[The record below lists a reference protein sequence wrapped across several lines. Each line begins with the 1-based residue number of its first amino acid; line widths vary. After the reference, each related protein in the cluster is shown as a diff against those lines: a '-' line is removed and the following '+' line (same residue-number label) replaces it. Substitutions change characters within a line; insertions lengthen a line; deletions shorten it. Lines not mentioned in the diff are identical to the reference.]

1 MVEMKPSK
9 EQTAVITSNEP
20 YVTVISSAASGKT
33 ATLIERIRY
42 LIHNGVDPSR
52 IVAITF
58 TNNAADEIRTR
69 LGKDYNDEMFIGT
82 IHSYAN
88 MLLIKQGIST
98 TGSLRSNQFD
108 ELFEIMQ
115 MHPEAIEEVDHLL
128 LDEAQDSNHA
138 QFTFITDTIEPKS
151 FTLFGDPRQSIYGFN
166 GGKPELLIRLSK
178 QSDVASYDMT
188 DNYRNGQQI
197 IDYSNWILGKM
208 KGAPTVD
215 SKCMTGHPGSIEK
228 IKNRDIPRIIKA
240 SDSRYGDWVILCR
253 TNRKVES
260 IIYQLEAADIPAIT
274 FKQAENTNDNL
285 ESKIKSNN
293 VKVLTIHSSK
303 GLEFPN
309 VIVAEQRWRTEE
321 DLRLMYVAATRAKEQ
336 LYWGK

>member
-1 MVEMKPSK
+1 MTKMKPSK
-9 EQTAVITSNEP
+9 EQSAVITSNEP

-42 LIHNGVDPSR
+42 LIHSGVEPSK

-69 LGKDYNDEMFIGT
+69 LGEDYHEDMFIGT

-128 LDEAQDSNHA
+128 LDEAQDSNYA
-138 QFTFITDTIEPKS
+138 QFTFITDTIEPKA

-166 GGKPELLIRLSK
+166 GGKPELLMRLSR

-188 DNYRNGQQI
+188 DNYRNGRSI
-197 IDYSNWILGKM
+197 IDYANWILKKM
-208 KGAPTVD
+208 KGSPTVD
-215 SKCMTGHPGSIEK
+215 SKCMTGHPGLIEK
-228 IKNRDIPRIIKA
+228 IKNRDIPNIIKS
-240 SDSRYGDWVILCR
+240 SDSRYGDWAILCR

-260 IIYQLEAADIPAIT
+260 IIWQLEAADIPAIT
-274 FKQAENTNDNL
+274 FKQAANTNDNL

-293 VKVLTIHSSK
+293 VKVLTIHSAK

-321 DLRLMYVAATRAKEQ
+321 DLRLMYVAATRAQEQ